1 MFADMK
7 CVLLAIA
14 IFACATTASAQ
25 MPDTTGLYR
34 GWADSLD
41 VAVKT
46 ARQSGTYLS
55 KAKDIRTEVISSAG
69 LQKLACCS
77 LADSFE
83 NSASVTVGYSDAVTG
98 ARQIRLLG
106 LSGIYTQM
114 LDEARPVMRG
124 LSAPF
129 GLSYIPGPWMESIQI
144 AKGATSVVN
153 GSESVTGAINIEH
166 KKPTDEKP
174 LFINASIMND
184 TKTDFNV
191 VSSLQM
197 GEKWSTALMGH
208 ISGNFMA
215 MDSNGDGFVDDPKQL
230 QFNFAN
236 RWLYFRGDGTAIR
249 FGVRAVN
256 DSRQGGQLL
265 HGDDMPESWTS
276 DIANRSLGAYLKAGT
291 PAGRAGSVALV
302 SNYSFQ
308 KMDSR
313 FGTAL
318 YGAGQHSAYLG
329 LLYQDEFNERNKF
342 TIGASGIA
350 DWYEEDLNRFSGA
363 FSGKSFLASA
373 GPYAE
378 YTFHNEDIF
387 SAIIGLRADA
397 YTGHGIRVTPRL
409 TLKYSPGTHLT
420 FRANGGRGLRFSTP
434 VSDNIGLLSTGKY
447 IIGDLSEHT
456 LEDAWTA
463 GGNATW
469 YIGGK
474 TSDYISIDW
483 FHTGFA
489 EQKVIDFTD
498 REVLL
503 YNLSSVPGGRSYTDN
518 LQIDFACEPL
528 ERLTVNATLR
538 HTVAKTSY
546 RDKGLTDKQ
555 MTSRYK
561 AVLNLQYAT
570 RLNRWIF
577 DGTVSLN
584 GPCQV
589 YDFMRELRG
598 TDGQL
603 LYPEGLTPVY
613 PLLYLQ
619 ITRRMKGW
627 DIYIG
632 GENLGGFR
640 QKDVI
645 ISAPGEQTF
654 DASQVWGPIMGAKV
668 YAGLRFTLWK
678 TY

>member
-1 MFADMK
+1 MK
-7 CVLLAIA
+7 CVLSTVCILVSAL
-14 IFACATTASAQ
+14 TASAQ
-25 MPDTTGLYR
+25 MPDTTGLYK
-34 GWADSLD
+34 GWTDSLE
-41 VAVKT
+41 VAVST

-55 KAKDIRTEVISSAG
+55 KGKDIRTEVISSAG

-153 GSESVTGAINIEH
+153 GSESITGAINIEH

-174 LFINASIMND
+174 LFVNASVMND
-184 TKTDFNV
+184 TKTDFNI

-197 GEKWSTALMGH
+197 GDKWSTALMGH
-208 ISGNFMA
+208 VSGNFMA
-215 MDSNGDGFVDDPKQL
+215 MDGNGDGFADDPRQL
-230 QFNFAN
+230 QFNLAN
-236 RWLYFRGDGTAIR
+236 RWLYFKGDGTAVR

-256 DSRQGGQLL
+256 DSRQGGQLM
-265 HGDDMPESWTS
+265 HGSDMPGAWTS
-276 DIANRSLGAYLKAGT
+276 DIANRSFGAYLKAGT

-302 SNYSFQ
+302 SDYSFQ

-313 FGTAL
+313 FGEAF
-318 YGAGQHSAYLG
+318 YGAKQHSAYLG
-329 LLYQDEFNERNKF
+329 LLYQDEIDERNKF
-342 TIGASGIA
+342 TVGASGIA
-350 DWYEEDLNRFSGA
+350 DWYDEDLSRFSGA

-378 YTFHNEDIF
+378 YTFHNGEIF
-387 SAIIGLRADA
+387 SAILGLRADA
-397 YTGHGIRVTPRL
+397 YTGAGIRMTPRL
-409 TLKYSPGTHLT
+409 TLKYSPSGHFT

-434 VSDNIGLLSTGKY
+434 VSDNIGILSTGKAF
-447 IIGDLSEHT
+447 IGDLSEHT

-469 YIGGK
+469 YFGGSS
-474 TSDYISIDW
+474 SDYLSLDF
-483 FHTGFA
+483 FHSEFT
-489 EQKVIDFTD
+489 EQQIIDFTES
-498 REVLL
+498 EVHL
-503 YNLSSVPGGRSYTDN
+503 YKLSSIAGGRSYTDN
-518 LQIDFACEPL
+518 IQADLALEPL
-528 ERLTVNATLR
+528 ERFTVNTTFRYTL
-538 HTVAKTSY
+538 AKASY
-546 RDKGLTDKQ
+546 EGKGLIDRP
-555 MTSRYK
+555 MISRYK
-561 AVLNLQYAT
+561 AILNLQYST
-570 RLNRWIF
+570 RLSRWIF

-584 GPCQV
+584 GPCEV
-589 YDFMRELRG
+589 YDFMRGLYSR
-598 TDGQL
+598 DGEL
-603 LYPEGLTPVY
+603 LYASGKTPAY
-613 PLLYLQ
+613 PLLYFQ
-619 ITRRMKGW
+619 VTRRMKGW

-640 QKDVI
+640 QNDVI
-645 ISAPGEQTF
+645 ISSPGEQSF
-654 DASQVWGPIMGAKV
+654 DASQVWGPIMGAKI
-668 YAGLRFTLWK
+668 YAGVRFTIWK

>member
-1 MFADMK
+1 MK
-7 CVLLAIA
+7 SVLITAYILAGA
-14 IFACATTASAQ
+14 FTASAQ
-25 MPDTTGLYR
+25 MPDTTGLYK
-34 GWADSLD
+34 GWTDSLE
-41 VAVKT
+41 VAVST

-55 KAKDIRTEVISSAG
+55 KGKDIRTEVISSAG

-106 LSGIYTQM
+106 LSGTYTQM

-153 GSESVTGAINIEH
+153 GSESITGAINIEH

-174 LFINASIMND
+174 LFVNASVMND
-184 TKTDFNV
+184 TKTDFNI

-208 ISGNFMA
+208 VSGNFMA
-215 MDSNGDGFVDDPKQL
+215 MDGNGDGFADDPRQL
-230 QFNFAN
+230 QFNLAN
-236 RWLYFRGDGTAIR
+236 RWLYFKGDGTAVR

-256 DSRQGGQLL
+256 DSRQGGQLM
-265 HGDDMPESWTS
+265 HGSEMPGAWTS
-276 DIANRSLGAYLKAGT
+276 DIANRSFGAYLKAGT
-291 PAGRAGSVALV
+291 PAGRVGSVAMV
-302 SNYSFQ
+302 SDYSFQ

-313 FGTAL
+313 FGDAL
-318 YGAGQHSAYLG
+318 YGARQHSAYLG
-329 LLYQDEFNERNKF
+329 LLYQDEINERNKF

-350 DWYEEDLNRFSGA
+350 DWYDEDLSRFSGA

-378 YTFHNEDIF
+378 YTFHNGETF
-387 SAIIGLRADA
+387 SAILGLRADA
-397 YTGHGIRVTPRL
+397 YTGAGIRMTPRL
-409 TLKYSPGTHLT
+409 TLKYSPSGHFT

-434 VSDNIGLLSTGKY
+434 VSDNIGILSTGKTV
-447 IIGDLSEHT
+447 IGDLSKHT

-469 YIGGK
+469 YIGG
-474 TSDYISIDW
+474 SSSNYLSLDF
-483 FHTGFA
+483 FHSEFT
-489 EQKVIDFTD
+489 EQQIIDFTD
-498 REVLL
+498 SEVLL
-503 YNLSSVPGGRSYTDN
+503 YKLSSVTGGRSYTDN
-518 LQIDFACEPL
+518 IQADLALEPL
-528 ERLTVNATLR
+528 ERFTVNTTFRYTL
-538 HTVAKTSY
+538 AKASY
-546 RDKGLTDKQ
+546 EGKGLMDRP
-555 MTSRYK
+555 MISRYK

-570 RLNRWIF
+570 RLSRWIF

-584 GPCQV
+584 GPCTV
-589 YDFMRELRG
+589 YDFMRDLRS
-598 TDGQL
+598 TDGEL
-603 LYPEGLTPVY
+603 LYASGKTPVY

-619 ITRRMKGW
+619 VTRRMKGW

-645 ISAPGEQTF
+645 ISAPGKSSF
-654 DASQVWGPIMGAKV
+654 DASQVWGPIMGAKI
-668 YAGLRFTLWK
+668 YAGIRFTIWK